1 MSDSQSEPL
10 VLIPGLL
17 CSPALFAPQVA
28 ALGRS
33 RAVLVADHTRAAN
46 VQEIAAQ
53 IVAEAPA
60 QFALAGLSMGGYIVF
75 EILRQAP
82 QRVTR
87 AAFLDTSARP
97 DTPDRTADRRRLM
110 EIARTEGVRKVQGM
124 LLPRLVHPDRLADK
138 ELCGI
143 VLGMAETTGL
153 EAFLREEEAIIARPD
168 SRPGLTQIKCPTL
181 VLVGEQDLQTP
192 PEIAREMADAI
203 PGSRLRII
211 ADCGHLSTLEKPQ
224 AATAAL
230 EEWLQT

>member
-1 MSDSQSEPL
+1 MPDSQSEPL

-28 ALGRS
+28 VLGRS
-33 RAVLVADHTRAAN
+33 RAVLVADHTRAAT

-53 IVAEAPA
+53 ILAEAPSH
-60 QFALAGLSMGGYIVF
+60 FALAGLSMGGYIVF

-87 AAFLDTSARP
+87 AALLDTSARP

-110 EIARTEGVRKVQGM
+110 EIARTEGARKVQGM

-143 VLGMAETTGL
+143 VLEMAETTGL

-168 SRPGLTQIKCPTL
+168 SRPGLSQIKCPVL
-181 VLVGEQDLQTP
+181 VLAGEQDLQTP
-192 PEIAREMADAI
+192 PEIAREIAAGI
-203 PGSRLRII
+203 PGSQLR
-211 ADCGHLSTLEKPQ
+211 LEKPQ